1 MEKQVKHYILLIYCR
16 VLLFSLLGYMGAYY
30 LVLVIVNSFKIPAHI
45 YLPLSGALNYAGA
58 FSGIAIATGL
68 SIEGFKKAAYKL
80 KVCILQHLISKVYE
94 ISCSC

>member
-1 MEKQVKHYILLIYCR
+1 
-16 VLLFSLLGYMGAYY
+16 MGAYY

-68 SIEGFKKAAYKL
+68 SIEGLRIYLMIGKADQTSKKAAYKL